1 MATDS
6 GDSYIPTWSMPL
18 NQANKTR
25 KS

>member
-1 MATDS
+1 MAADS